1 MDENRWP
8 RAGPGLVAVF
18 ALLGLIGGILA
29 GLFNPSGAQR
39 SSDRTSETASTAP
52 PAVSELPDQFY
63 TVIVA
68 SIGVS
73 RGRPAAEARA
83 SELRAAGVED
93 VGVLDPSRYHSLD
106 AHYWA
111 VYSGVFST
119 WQQAVD
125 HCDQIHAAH
134 PDLPRCYAKQVRDHT

>member
-8 RAGPGLVAVF
+8 RAGPGMVAVF

-39 SSDRTSETASTAP
+39 SSDMAGRTTSTAP
-52 PAVSELPDQFY
+52 TAVSELPDQFY

-68 SIGVS
+68 SIGIS

-83 SELRAAGVED
+83 SELRAVGIED
-93 VGVLDPSRYHSLD
+93 VGVLDPSRYRSLSAD
-106 AHYWA
+106 YWA
-111 VYSGVFST
+111 VYSSVFST

-125 HCDQIHAAH
+125 HCDQIRAA
-134 PDLPRCYAKQVRDHT
+134 